1 MTNLVVQTQATE
13 NPPDLARQIEELET
27 QLAERQVELAA
38 LQGELREFRER
49 YTQTVGGRLAELA
62 EVEEQIRQ
70 AEARLSGEDLSD
82 EDANDAEDSANETGS
97 SASLKSNNGSL
108 RKLFWSV
115 AKMFHPDHASDE
127 TEARRRHEIMATASR
142 AYEEGDVERLNDLL
156 GDDELHF
163 YCQSAQGVGD
173 EEDLPTRLLN
183 LKEELRTVEYGIKR
197 VKLDGMYKLKLSAER
212 DAGKGRDALAEM
224 QSRVNKQIKQAKF
237 RLDQLTIE

>member
-1 MTNLVVQTQATE
+1 MQKQATE
-13 NPPDLARQIEELET
+13 NPPDFAQQIKELET
-27 QLAERQVELAA
+27 QLAERQKELAA
-38 LQGELREFRER
+38 VQEELREFRAR

-62 EVEEQIRQ
+62 EIEEQIRK
-70 AEARLSGEDLSD
+70 AEARLTGEDSSD
-82 EDANDAEDSANETGS
+82 EDANDAEDSTNEPGNIQ
-97 SASLKSNNGSL
+97 SLKSNNGSL

-127 TEARRRHEIMATASR
+127 TEARRRHQIMTTASR

-163 YCQSAQGVGD
+163 YCQSAQQAGD

-197 VKLDGMYKLKLSAER
+197 IKLDGMYKLKLSAER
-212 DAGKGRDALAEM
+212 DAAKGRDALAEM
-224 QSRVNKQIKQAKF
+224 QSRVNKQIKQARF
-237 RLDQLTIE
+237 RLEQLAA